1 MQRKH
6 LDNNK
11 LSLPAPGADMHLTI
25 LDKPGAAAPIR
36 ASKLLGIRKGYL
48 LLQQTSPP
56 LSPDNI
62 DANIQLSYVLRQD
75 GDAARVGFV
84 RPLASVVSLPGD
96 KGQILLFNGMAD
108 GLKAISLREGAR
120 IVPGPGVIV
129 NASLQMEGLSMP
141 MTMAL
146 DISIGGAKLLLP
158 KGGLPLSEGQRLT
171 LSLTWEK
178 QTILLPAALL
188 RQERLSDRNSVSVRF
203 VNPDADVREQLKTML
218 TRIWQ
223 KQLMARL
230 DQASRQMAELLREY
244 DSEPEADK
252 E

>member
-1 MQRKH
+1 
-6 LDNNK
+6 
-11 LSLPAPGADMHLTI
+11 MHLTI
-25 LDKPGAAAPIR
+25 LDEQSAAAPIR
-36 ASKLLGIRKGYL
+36 ASKLLDIRKGYL

-56 LSPDNI
+56 FSPDNI
-62 DANIQLSYVLRQD
+62 DANIQLSYVLRQ
-75 GDAARVGFV
+75 GGGASRVGFV
-84 RPLASVVSLPGD
+84 RPLASVANLPDD
-96 KGQILLFNGMAD
+96 KGQILLFSSIAD
-108 GLKAISLREGAR
+108 GLKTISLREGAR
-120 IVPGPGVIV
+120 IVPGPEVIV

-158 KGGLPLSEGQRLT
+158 KGELPLSEGQRLT

-188 RQERLSDRNSVSVRF
+188 RQERVSGRNSISVRF
-203 VNPDADVREQLKTML
+203 VKPEADAREQLKTML
-218 TRIWQ
+218 NRIWQ

-230 DQASRQMAELLREY
+230 AQASRQMAELLREY